1 MTKNT
6 PYAGKPLIPF
16 ECFTRMMRLYFSTP
30 DANVMK
36 KWIVIALAAAA
47 LPAWYFGMAKKA
59 QSEVNVA
66 SAAAEPETT
75 LRIALEGKYPPFEY
89 VNKDNQL
96 VGFNIDLANALC
108 QEMAVKCSINR
119 YEWDDLIPAV
129 QNNQADAIIAT
140 MSITDEREKLVQFT
154 QPYARV
160 PAAYMANKKELFLFP
175 VVTQDRV
182 EGKIIGVVEKTTFDD
197 YLKTEFPS
205 KVTIKRYADAEA
217 LLAGLQNNEIN
228 FAFGDSAVFGE
239 FLRNPKHAEHYSY
252 VGNVIK
258 SDPRLGRGEAIA
270 VAKGDTVMQAK
281 FNLALDKL
289 IKSGQYKEMQYK
301 YFTLQIM

>member
-1 MTKNT
+1 
-6 PYAGKPLIPF
+6 
-16 ECFTRMMRLYFSTP
+16 
-30 DANVMK
+30 MK
-36 KWIVIALAAAA
+36 KWIIIVLAAAA
-47 LPAWYFGMAKKA
+47 LPVWYFGVAKK
-59 QSEVNVA
+59 SPTETTTVA
-66 SAAAEPETT
+66 SAAAEPQTT

-89 VNKDNQL
+89 INKDNQL
-96 VGFNIDLANALC
+96 VGFNVDLANALC
-108 QEMAVKCSINR
+108 KKMAVKCSINR

-129 QNNQADAIIAT
+129 QNDKADAIIAT
-140 MSITDEREKLVQFT
+140 MSITDEREQLVQFT

-160 PAAYMANKKELFLFP
+160 PAAYLASKKQQFLFP
-175 VVTQDRV
+175 VVTQDRI
-182 EGKIIGVVEKTTFDD
+182 EGKTIGVVEKTTFDD

-239 FLRNPKHAEHYSY
+239 FLRNPNNAEQYSY
-252 VGNVIK
+252 VGNIIK

-270 VAKGDTVMQAK
+270 VAKDDAEMQAK

-289 IKSGQYKEMQYK
+289 MKSDEYKEMQYK

>member
-1 MTKNT
+1 
-6 PYAGKPLIPF
+6 
-16 ECFTRMMRLYFSTP
+16 
-30 DANVMK
+30 MK
-36 KWIVIALAAAA
+36 KWIVIALAVAA
-47 LPAWYFGMAKKA
+47 LPAWYFGVAHKA
-59 QSEVNVA
+59 PTQQSAA
-66 SAAAEPETT
+66 SAAVEPETT

-89 VNKDNQL
+89 INKNNEL

-108 QEMAVKCSINR
+108 KEMAVKCTINR
-119 YEWDDLIPAV
+119 YDWDDLIPAV
-129 QNNQADAIIAT
+129 QSNQADAIIAT

-154 QPYARV
+154 QPYAYV
-160 PAAYMANKKELFLFP
+160 PAAYLASKKEQFLFP

-182 EGKIIGVVEKTTFDD
+182 AGKTIGVVEQTTFDD
-197 YLKTEFPS
+197 YLKSEFPS

-217 LLAGLQNNEIN
+217 LLAALQKNEIN

-239 FLRNPKHAEHYSY
+239 FLRNPSHAEQYSY
-252 VGNVIK
+252 VGNIIK

>member
-1 MTKNT
+1 
-6 PYAGKPLIPF
+6 
-16 ECFTRMMRLYFSTP
+16 
-30 DANVMK
+30 MK

-47 LPAWYFGMAKKA
+47 LPAWYFGMAQK
-59 QSEVNVA
+59 SPTTNSVA
-66 SAAAEPETT
+66 SAAVEPQAI

-89 VNKDNQL
+89 VDKDNQL
-96 VGFNIDLANALC
+96 KGFNIDLANALC
-108 QEMAVKCSINR
+108 KEMAVKCSINR

-129 QNNQADAIIAT
+129 QNDQADAIIAT

-160 PAAYMANKKELFLFP
+160 PAAYLASKKEQFLFP

-182 EGKIIGVVEKTTFDD
+182 AGKTIGVVEKTTFDD
-197 YLKTEFPS
+197 YLKTEFTS

-239 FLRNPKHAEHYSY
+239 FLRNPNHAEQYSY
-252 VGNVIK
+252 VGNSIK

-270 VAKGDTVMQAK
+270 VAKDDTVMQAK
-281 FNLALDKL
+281 MNLALDKL
-289 IKSGQYKEMQYK
+289 IKSGEYKEMQYK

>member
-1 MTKNT
+1 
-6 PYAGKPLIPF
+6 
-16 ECFTRMMRLYFSTP
+16 MRPILSTLNV
-30 DANVMK
+30 DVMK
-36 KWIVIALAAAA
+36 KWIIIALAAAA
-47 LPAWYFGMAKKA
+47 IPAWYFGVAKKTPT
-59 QSEVNVA
+59 ELTVA
-66 SAAAEPETT
+66 SAAAEPQTT

-89 VNKDNQL
+89 LNKDNQL

-108 QEMAVKCSINR
+108 REMAVKCSINR

-129 QNNQADAIIAT
+129 QNDQADAIIST

-160 PAAYMANKKELFLFP
+160 PAAYLASKKEQFLFP

-182 EGKIIGVVEKTTFDD
+182 EGKTIGVVEKTTFDD
-197 YLKTEFPS
+197 YLKAEFAS

-217 LLAGLQNNEIN
+217 MLAGLQSNEIN

-239 FLRNPKHAEHYSY
+239 FLRNPNNSEQYNY
-252 VGNVIK
+252 VGNIIK

-270 VAKGDTVMQAK
+270 VAKDDTVIQAK

-289 IKSGQYKEMQYK
+289 IKSGEYKEMQYK